1 MKKYDKK
8 FTSWLRDKNYTFK
21 LEDWCKH
28 CKNLKKKFTN
38 SKNIPLHT
46 KRTRKNLPIPA
57 IFKNNKHLPNMYIE
71 DLYEKYKAKPSATK
85 RKNSFGRGI
94 NTKPSGTRR
103 PKGDMDYIPQP
114 GTWGAFSS
122 TAGNNR
128 GGNAIGCKESARWLF
143 EDRSAPPFPIRTP
156 PLRGYTPPR
165 RGGGHRKSADP
176 FGGTPLRGYTAFG
189 RRRRPSQGDLVK
201 TSRDSYYNARGRNGF
216 QNVPRSIYDFDGGN
230 VFTKSYSPYTGARIS
245 GILPRPYGN
254 RDNASLKGYSN
265 GRRMKTPRLSSSFGR
280 YGPFVNQA
288 YEPYGTP
295 SAPRENFE
303 DFGPFV
309 NQAYNSSYGQR
320 NPLYEFR
327 PHHLRNWK
335 PSYNSYANKD
345 LYVNKWNPY
354 QTYPSAK
361 DVKKARTYRSKSKAI
376 SRASHLNFQSSG
388 SSFGPL
394 HSGPNRVAYEDP
406 YLMYKNPGA
415 NTLNYLT
422 GKQYLPP
429 CTPLQ
434 GSGGPLR
441 GYRVSPNKQLKVR
454 KNNNPTGFLSNK
466 NVVPV
471 SGTRP
476 PLLRS
481 RFGASA
487 PHNPWVAKGKQ
498 MQRPYNTQ
506 FVSGGDETASSGYTR
521 IGQPLELYAYQNTD
535 YGSYKYPEF
544 LGQRAWMGGYG
555 QSKKK
560 SMTKTKTKRR
570 KKTKTKTPRRV
581 LPRSVKRTRRK
592 AGPGDTL
599 VVKNG
604 KIKIKGNKKKGSK

>member
-1 MKKYDKK
+1 M
-8 FTSWLRDKNYTFK
+8 
-21 LEDWCKH
+21 
-28 CKNLKKKFTN
+28 
-38 SKNIPLHT
+38 KNIRRSPPRQ
-46 KRTRKNLPIPA
+46 K
-57 IFKNNKHLPNMYIE
+57 
-71 DLYEKYKAKPSATK
+71 EKVP
-85 RKNSFGRGI
+85 FGRGI

-143 EDRSAPPFPIRTP
+143 EDRSAPPFPIR
-156 PLRGYTPPR
+156 
-165 RGGGHRKSADP
+165 AA
-176 FGGTPLRGYTAFG
+176 AFG
-189 RRRRPSQGDLVK
+189 RRRRPSQGDVVN
-201 TSRDSYYNARGRNGF
+201 TSRGSYYNARGRNGF

-288 YEPYGTP
+288 YEPYGAP

-309 NQAYNSSYGQR
+309 NQAYNSSYGQG
-320 NPLYEFR
+320 NPRYEFR

-354 QTYPSAK
+354 QTYPSVK

-429 CTPLQ
+429 C
-434 GSGGPLR
+434 
-441 GYRVSPNKQLKVR
+441 RVSPNKQLKVR

-498 MQRPYNTQ
+498 LQRPYNTQ

-521 IGQPLELYAYQNTD
+521 IGQPLELYAYQNTELW
-535 YGSYKYPEF
+535 K
-544 LGQRAWMGGYG
+544 L
-555 QSKKK
+555 
-560 SMTKTKTKRR
+560 
-570 KKTKTKTPRRV
+570 
-581 LPRSVKRTRRK
+581 
-592 AGPGDTL
+592 
-599 VVKNG
+599 
-604 KIKIKGNKKKGSK
+604 

>member
-85 RKNSFGRGI
+85 RKSSFGRGI

-156 PLRGYTPPR
+156 PLRGAR
-165 RGGGHRKSADP
+165 SAS
-176 FGGTPLRGYTAFG
+176 FG
-189 RRRRPSQGDLVK
+189 RGDIVD
-201 TSRDSYYNARGRNGF
+201 TSRDSYYNTRGRNGF

-288 YEPYGTP
+288 YAGYG
-295 SAPRENFE
+295 SRENFE

-429 CTPLQ
+429 C
-434 GSGGPLR
+434 
-441 GYRVSPNKQLKVR
+441 RVSPNKQLKVR

-476 PLLRS
+476 PLLRPGGARS

-555 QSKKK
+555 HRSAAGSQSKKK
-560 SMTKTKTKRR
+560 SKTKTKIKQRTKTKTKT
-570 KKTKTKTPRRV
+570 KTVKTK
-581 LPRSVKRTRRK
+581 SVKRTRRK

-604 KIKIKGNKKKGSK
+604 KIKIKGNKKKSSK

>member
-1 MKKYDKK
+1 M
-8 FTSWLRDKNYTFK
+8 
-21 LEDWCKH
+21 
-28 CKNLKKKFTN
+28 
-38 SKNIPLHT
+38 
-46 KRTRKNLPIPA
+46 
-57 IFKNNKHLPNMYIE
+57 
-71 DLYEKYKAKPSATK
+71 
-85 RKNSFGRGI
+85 
-94 NTKPSGTRR
+94 
-103 PKGDMDYIPQP
+103 
-114 GTWGAFSS
+114 
-122 TAGNNR
+122 
-128 GGNAIGCKESARWLF
+128 
-143 EDRSAPPFPIRTP
+143 
-156 PLRGYTPPR
+156 
-165 RGGGHRKSADP
+165 
-176 FGGTPLRGYTAFG
+176 
-189 RRRRPSQGDLVK
+189 
-201 TSRDSYYNARGRNGF
+201 
-216 QNVPRSIYDFDGGN
+216 
-230 VFTKSYSPYTGARIS
+230 
-245 GILPRPYGN
+245 
-254 RDNASLKGYSN
+254 
-265 GRRMKTPRLSSSFGR
+265 
-280 YGPFVNQA
+280 GPFVNQA
-288 YEPYGTP
+288 YEPY
-295 SAPRENFE
+295 RENFE

-320 NPLYEFR
+320 RCQRPLYEFR

-354 QTYPSAK
+354 QTYPTAK

-429 CTPLQ
+429 C
-434 GSGGPLR
+434 
-441 GYRVSPNKQLKVR
+441 RVSPNKQLKVR

-466 NVVPV
+466 SVVPV

-476 PLLRS
+476 PLLRPSGARSRS

-560 SMTKTKTKRR
+560 SRTKQKTKKSKQRTKTAKTKPV
-570 KKTKTKTPRRV
+570 KRRV
-581 LPRSVKRTRRK
+581 ASPPRSAQRTRRK

-604 KIKIKGNKKKGSK
+604 KIKNKGK